1 MQQKLENFDLAFD
14 EDMKPPEPKKCKKTL
29 FETQEEKKD
38 WHLHFW
44 NLLRNCFKSVN
55 PFSFITFVKLWG
67 NSSIKD

>member
-38 WHLHFW
+38 
-44 NLLRNCFKSVN
+44 
-55 PFSFITFVKLWG
+55 
-67 NSSIKD
+67 